1 MTHEEA
7 AKLQPGDDVFWNDP
21 DNGACSR
28 YYRIQAVRVC
38 PDNGENTV
46 AVITDV
52 DGSELECFI
61 KELS

>member
-1 MTHEEA
+1 MTYKEA
-7 AKLQPGDDVFWNDP
+7 VKLQPRDEVFWNDP

-28 YYRIQAVRVC
+28 YYRIQDVRVC

-46 AVITDV
+46 AVITDY
-52 DGSELECFI
+52 DGSVLECFI